1 MRDRE
6 NETQRQREKKK
17 VLVQRNVLA
26 YYTKAIVKK
35 KAAVWHKD

>member
-17 VLVQRNVLA
+17 VLVQHNVLA
-26 YYTKAIVKK
+26 HYTKSTVKT
-35 KAAVWHKD
+35 AAVWHKD